1 MAALCFLGTMI
12 IYYRMPSSGYLH
24 IGDSMVLLSGALLG
38 PLYGGFAAGFGS
50 MFADLAAGAPIGLVS
65 TFIIKFAMAAVMG
78 MFLKGSKK
86 LVCLRMLF
94 GMLTAFVIMVI
105 GYYISD
111 VILVTQNFAA
121 SIFTMAI
128 PNSIQGVAGSIIG
141 TLAMLLF
148 DKTKLTDKIK
158 LGSSGV

>member
-1 MAALCFLGTMI
+1 
-12 IYYRMPSSGYLH
+12 
-24 IGDSMVLLSGALLG
+24 
-38 PLYGGFAAGFGS
+38 
-50 MFADLAAGAPIGLVS
+50 
-65 TFIIKFAMAAVMG
+65 
-78 MFLKGSKK
+78 
-86 LVCLRMLF
+86 
-94 GMLTAFVIMVI
+94 MLTAFVIMVI